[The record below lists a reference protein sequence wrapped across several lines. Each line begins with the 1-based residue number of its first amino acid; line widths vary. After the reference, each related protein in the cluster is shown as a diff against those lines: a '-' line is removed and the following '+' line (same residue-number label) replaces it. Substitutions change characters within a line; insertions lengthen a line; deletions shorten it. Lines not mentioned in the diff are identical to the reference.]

1 MQHIHMYIFHV
12 YIYIYIYIG
21 LLESNLIFGRQDEAD
36 DPWDSAPR
44 VEGPFALI
52 QIFGVGNSHGEK
64 MLVYKMPVISHG
76 DFNYLATCQQ
86 VLPCGESRD
95 SVNGSLNFDWRQ
107 KKTSNC
113 WSSFF
118 LLHHLNYDYDVL

>member
-12 YIYIYIYIG
+12 YIYIYKYIG
-21 LLESNLIFGRQDEAD
+21 LLESNRIFGRQDEAD

-64 MLVYKMPVISHG
+64 MLVMTNHRLDGV
-76 DFNYLATCQQ
+76 
-86 VLPCGESRD
+86 
-95 SVNGSLNFDWRQ
+95 
-107 KKTSNC
+107 
-113 WSSFF
+113 
-118 LLHHLNYDYDVL
+118 